1 MARTGK
7 THPGRLAVTLAAL
20 LALLP
25 AAPML
30 AAEPCDEYR
39 YGFAEIPPSP
49 AMDSF
54 LLRVESPERPDSFV
68 LGTFHS
74 SAAAVLNRW
83 SRVALTLA
91 EPTLRL
97 YVTERD
103 LNDTGEPA
111 LRELPEGRTL
121 ADRLADAPGLYPRV
135 IDTLRRYRLPVAAAE
150 RWQPWFI
157 AALLNQ
163 APALS
168 APGERILDVRLLE
181 QARASG
187 LDSRFLESFASIAAG
202 YGRFEPD
209 QQQRLLWEAV
219 CNQDTLATLVAEQT
233 AAYAAND
240 VARLHAALHRY
251 TGSDPALADHLGEV
265 FVVERNAAFWRVLEP
280 EFQRGGL
287 FVALGALHVFGDGG
301 LLEQL
306 AAAGLRVTALEPDTL
321 EAALPASVTERL
333 MAWTVDW
340 LTPRGLESIDSA
352 DFADLRIDF
361 ESLPALRRRLCP
373 GRRCLVESTYLPEEQ
388 RILLETGQYARLLAS
403 RRAQPDAES
412 LLLRELVRHALYR
425 RNGAQL
431 RERLADHPRAA
442 DCLRSA
448 VLHQASLARNAWLRE
463 QGVAPATRPFVR
475 DARCPA
481 LF

>member
-1 MARTGK
+1 MARSGK

-39 YGFAEIPPSP
+39 YGFAEIPPPP

-68 LGTFHS
+68 LGAFHS
-74 SAAAVLNRW
+74 SAAAVLERW
-83 SRVALTLA
+83 SRVALLLA
-91 EPTLRL
+91 APTVRL
-97 YVTERD
+97 YITERD
-103 LNDTGEPA
+103 LADPGEPA
-111 LRELPEGRTL
+111 LRELPPGRNL
-121 ADRLADAPGLYPRV
+121 ADHLADAPDLYPQV
-135 IDTLRRYRLPVAAAE
+135 IDTLRHYRLPVAAAE
-150 RWQPWFI
+150 RWQPWFV

-163 APALS
+163 APALP

-181 QARASG
+181 QARALG
-187 LDSRFLESFASIAAG
+187 LNTRFLETFEAIAAG
-202 YGRFEPD
+202 YGRFNPD
-209 QQQRLLWEAV
+209 QHLRLLWEAV
-219 CNQDTLATLVAEQT
+219 CNQDTLAALVAEQT

-240 VARLHAALHRY
+240 VAGLHAALHRY
-251 TGSDPALADHLGEV
+251 TGSDSVLADHLGEV
-265 FVVERNAAFWRVLEP
+265 FVVQRNTAFWRALEP
-280 EFQRGGL
+280 EFRRGGV

-301 LLEQL
+301 LREQL
-306 AAAGLRVTALEPDTL
+306 AATGLSVEAVDPDTV

-340 LTPRGLESIDSA
+340 LTARGLESIDSV
-352 DFADLRIDF
+352 DLADLRIDF

-388 RILLETGQYARLLAS
+388 RILLETGQYARLSAS
-403 RRAQPDAES
+403 HRAQPDAES

-425 RNGAQL
+425 RHGMQL
-431 RERLADHPRAA
+431 RERLADHPRAEA
-442 DCLRSA
+442 CLRSA
-448 VLHQASLARNAWLRE
+448 VLHQASLARNAWLRG
-463 QGVAPATRPFVR
+463 QGVVPATRPFVR
-475 DARCPA
+475 DARCPP